1 MGAIAVER
9 LDLGD
14 ARLRE
19 FERLPWRLYRGDPNW
34 TPQLKMD
41 LLGSRLLK
49 VNGLLTADHP
59 YQEQADVTHFI
70 VRRDGQVVGRVSAAV
85 NHRFN
90 EYHDCKIGSFGFFE
104 TENDFEVA
112 SALLDAARDWVA
124 DRGMEILRGP
134 GEYSNATYERQALLV
149 DGFDTSPVVELTHN
163 PPYYQD
169 LIERYGFGKVMDYHA
184 YRLDIDAT
192 ESLRVRRVAAAVRAR
207 REIETRAAS
216 VKDFAEDVRLVARI
230 YNEAWAENWGFLPLT
245 MGEADVLA
253 DTLKPILDPELVRFA
268 YVGGEPAAVL
278 GAFPDPNWALRPRW
292 KWYGDS
298 DAVRIARLL
307 AVRRHIPRVRLM
319 FFGIRPRFRRLGID
333 AVLFEEVLDHALSKG
348 YKECDISMLLEHNDL
363 ILRAS
368 EFMGARRYKTWRIY
382 DLPLTGSS
390 P

>member
-1 MGAIAVER
+1 V
-9 LDLGD
+9 L
-14 ARLRE
+14 
-19 FERLPWRLYRGDPNW
+19 
-34 TPQLKMD
+34 
-41 LLGSRLLK
+41 
-49 VNGLLTADHP
+49 
-59 YQEQADVTHFI
+59 
-70 VRRDGQVVGRVSAAV
+70 
-85 NHRFN
+85 
-90 EYHDCKIGSFGFFE
+90 
-104 TENDFEVA
+104 
-112 SALLDAARDWVA
+112 
-124 DRGMEILRGP
+124 
-134 GEYSNATYERQALLV
+134 
-149 DGFDTSPVVELTHN
+149 
-163 PPYYQD
+163 
-169 LIERYGFGKVMDYHA
+169 
-184 YRLDIDAT
+184 
-192 ESLRVRRVAAAVRAR
+192 RVAADVISR

-216 VKDFAEDVRLVARI
+216 VKDFAEDVRLVVRI

-253 DTLKPILDPELVRFA
+253 DTLKSILDPELVRFA

-348 YKECDISMLLEHNDL
+348 YQECDISMLLEHNDL

-382 DLPLTGSS
+382 DLPLR
-390 P
+390 